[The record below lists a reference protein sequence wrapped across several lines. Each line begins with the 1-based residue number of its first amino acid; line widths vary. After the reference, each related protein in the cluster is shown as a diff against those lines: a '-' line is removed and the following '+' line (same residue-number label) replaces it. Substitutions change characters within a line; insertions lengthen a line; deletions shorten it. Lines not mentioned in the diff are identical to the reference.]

1 MNKQN
6 KECIFYIVRH
16 GETEWNKKHILQG
29 QKDSLLTF
37 EGINQAKKIAIMFKK
52 IKFDQ
57 IFSSDLIRCR
67 WTAEIIA
74 LEHKII
80 VKTNKLLREL
90 RFGRFEGKK
99 YQEFRD
105 ELKEQI
111 ELREKLSKNER
122 FCFRLADSVETE
134 EEAMGSFITFLRELA
149 LVYPSKKILIVTHG
163 GIVRSLNTTSISRSG
178 STLDDIQSEL
188 RQLRRDMLAKAPITI
203 HANAKTS
210 IVKGRDLL
218 TVVEIEQ
225 RSQNTRRL
233 AVVPG

>member
-163 GIVRSLNTTSISRSG
+163 GIVRSFLIHLGFADYEELPPGSIDNTGYVVVG
-178 STLDDIQSEL
+178 SNGVEFKIIET
-188 RQLRRDMLAKAPITI
+188 
-203 HANAKTS
+203 HGVNKT
-210 IVKGRDLL
+210 K
-218 TVVEIEQ
+218 T
-225 RSQNTRRL
+225 N
-233 AVVPG
+233 